1 MTAIDTTTWVDN
13 ATIHQNTTSALN
25 VYVNNGTDQYTLNES
40 TIRQFVGNSRERTC
54 GIRVVNHP
62 NTTAGSGKSVRPPQ
76 RFTRALTGGGH
87 VHFVPNVESIRL
99 YGAIQ
104 EGGSG
109 IATPTGV
116 IGIGIETLRLSS
128 VAPENSFPTAN
139 DAEIEIDIAIFD
151 KEDSNKYAILLNYPI
166 STTGL
171 GAVWDSNQSGSVL
184 WRGALGVSLFDR
196 SYIFHNTQSGAWL
209 FNDWSLNEMWNDTG
223 RWIVSY
229 RLHDVVAPYS
239 IANEVNTGV
248 AINPGVY
255 ASVPGIELSVGG
267 SNTITFAGGGEIEA
281 SGAPQSVSIVGGGTV
296 TFSESALA
304 MLQQD
309 PSLRG
314 ISTLYFSG
322 GGELTLGTERVLLEG
337 GSTVSMVGTG
347 NLDGSPVLVLI
358 RGTGTSTFEG
368 TGSLSLDGYDPGY
381 EDGDGS
387 GFIPV
392 IAYMYRM

>member
-1 MTAIDTTTWVDN
+1 MTAIDTTTWVN
-13 ATIHQNTTSALN
+13 NSNIHQNTTSALN
-25 VYVNNGTDQYTLNES
+25 AYVNNGTDQYTLNETAPRTFS
-40 TIRQFVGNSRERTC
+40 GNHRERGM
-54 GIRVVNHP
+54 GIEVINHP
-62 NTTAGSGKSVRPPQ
+62 NTSSGGGKSVRPPQ
-76 RFTRALTGGGH
+76 RFTRQLTGGGH
-87 VHFVPNVESIRL
+87 VHFIPNVVRL
-99 YGAIQ
+99 RMYGAIQ
-104 EGGSG
+104 EGSSG

-209 FNDWSLNEMWNDTG
+209 FNDWSLQEMWNDTG

-229 RLHDVVAPYS
+229 RLHDVVSPYS

-248 AINPGVY
+248 AINPGIY
-255 ASVPGIELSVGG
+255 ASVPDINLTVGG
-267 SNTITFAGGGEIEA
+267 SNTLTFSGGGQIGVSEA
-281 SGAPQSVSIVGGGTV
+281 QETASVVGGGTL
-296 TFSESALA
+296 TFEDAMLA

-309 PSLRG
+309 RSLRG
-314 ISTLYFSG
+314 VSNVLQLSG
-322 GGELTLGTERVLLEG
+322 GGEIQTRNASVSLTGTSRLRLEG
-337 GSTVSMVGTG
+337 GGSLGETSNHVFLSGG
-347 NLDGSPVLVLI
+347 NTIEGLSFETIRGALNEILTGSP
-358 RGTGTSTFEG
+358 
-368 TGSLSLDGYDPGY
+368 
-381 EDGDGS
+381 S
-387 GFIPV
+387 GFVPTV
-392 IAYMYRM
+392 VYWWRR